1 MSLPKLQHPTFEVTL
16 PSNQK
21 SFIFRPYTVKEQKIL
36 LMLQETK
43 EPEELSRCVKD
54 LIESCCTSDINP
66 DKLTY
71 FDLEYILLRLR
82 SKSVGEV
89 STLSF
94 ICNNQVDDKACKTTN
109 QIEVNLEDIQVDF
122 SQAKSQEIKLQDTL
136 IIKLGYPCIKSSRL
150 LEQYNLERDPKI
162 LIEAIANDTLTVA
175 DHEKIYD
182 EFTKDEIV
190 EFLSELNLS
199 SFQSILEFYVN
210 TPKLRK
216 SIDFKCKK
224 CGYKDVIVLQGLTDF
239 FV

>member
-1 MSLPKLQHPTFEVTL
+1 MALPKLQHPTFEVKL
-16 PSNQK
+16 PSTQK

-54 LIESCCTSDINP
+54 LIESCCTGDINT

-89 STLSF
+89 SSLSF
-94 ICNNQVDDKACKTTN
+94 RCNNQVADEACGTVNK
-109 QIEVNLEDIQVDF
+109 IEINLEDIQVDF
-122 SQAKSQEIKLQDTL
+122 SQAKSQEIQLQNTI
-136 IIKLGYPCIKSSRL
+136 IIKLGYPSIKSARL
-150 LEQYNLERDPKI
+150 LEQYNSERDPKI

-175 DHEKIYD
+175 DQEKIYD
-182 EFTKDEIV
+182 DFTKDELV
-190 EFLSELNLS
+190 SFLSELNLT

-210 TPKLRK
+210 APKLRK
-216 SIDFKCKK
+216 SIDFTCRK
-224 CGYKDVIVLQGLTDF
+224 CGFKDVIVLEGLTDF

>member
-1 MSLPKLQHPTFEVTL
+1 MALPKLQHPTFEVKL

-94 ICNNQVDDKACKTTN
+94 ICNNQVDDNVCKTTN
-109 QIEVNLEDIQVDF
+109 QIMVNLEDIQVDF

-162 LIEAIANDTLTVA
+162 LIDAIANDTLTVA

-190 EFLSELNLS
+190 AFLSELNLS

-224 CGYKDVIVLQGLTDF
+224 CGFTDVIVLQGLTDF